1 MANFT
6 LPEPKAD
13 PLLELIGRYR
23 ADNRPHKIDL
33 GVGVYRNDNGE
44 TPVLA
49 AVKAAEAKL
58 HTDQDSKSYLG
69 LTGDSGFVDAY
80 GDVIF
85 GNCDRVVSGAQ
96 APGGSGALRLA
107 AEVFKTAY
115 PDNTL
120 WIGIPTWPN
129 HLPLTE
135 SAGVKTKTYEYFSKQ
150 RQTVEFEQ
158 MLTALDSAKPGD
170 AVLLHG
176 CCHNPTGA
184 DLDIAQWQQVADL
197 LFEKELLPIIDIAYH
212 GLGRGLE
219 DDLAGTRL
227 IVKHNPQT
235 LVAASCSKN
244 FGLYRDRVGAVYIA
258 ASDQQ
263 LATRCQALFGHIARR
278 MYSMPPDHGAA
289 AVRII
294 LEDSEL
300 RKQWKDELDTMVN
313 RVVSL
318 RNEIALVGE
327 TLNLKFVAE
336 QRGMFSLLPLNPQQ
350 VNQMIDEHA
359 VYLAGDGRIN
369 IAGCQ
374 LAQVPRFIEALQQV
388 GFAHNA

>member
-23 ADNRPHKIDL
+23 ADDRPHKIDL

-69 LTGDSGFVDAY
+69 LTGDVGFVDAY

-85 GNCDRVVSGAQ
+85 GNCDRIVSGAQ

-158 MLTALDSAKPGD
+158 MLAALDSANPGD

-184 DLDIAQWQQVADL
+184 DMDIAQWQQVADL
-197 LFEKELLPIIDIAYH
+197 LFEKELLPMIDIAYH

-263 LATRCQALFGHIARR
+263 LAIRCQALFGHIARR

-294 LEDSEL
+294 LEDNEL
-300 RKQWKDELDTMVN
+300 RKKWKAELDTMVN

-318 RNEIALVGE
+318 RNEIASVGE
-327 TLNLKFVAE
+327 SLNLKFVAE

>member
-350 VNQMIDEHA
+350 VDQMIDEHA

>member
-80 GDVIF
+80 GDIIF
-85 GNCDRVVSGAQ
+85 GNCDRVVDGAQ

-120 WIGIPTWPN
+120 WIGTPTWPN

-150 RQTVEFEQ
+150 RQSVEFEQ

-212 GLGRGLE
+212 GLGRGFE

-263 LATRCQALFGHIARR
+263 LANRCQALFGHIARR

-313 RVVSL
+313 RVVLL
-318 RNEIALVGE
+318 RNEIASVGE

-388 GFAHNA
+388 GFTHNA

>member
-120 WIGIPTWPN
+120 WIGTPTWPN

-350 VNQMIDEHA
+350 VDQMIDEHA

>member
-135 SAGVKTKTYEYFSKQ
+135 SAGVKTNTYEYFSKQ

-350 VNQMIDEHA
+350 VDQMIDEHA

>member
-1 MANFT
+1 MARFN

-23 ADNRPHKIDL
+23 ADTRQNKIDL

-58 HTDQDSKSYLG
+58 HSDQNSKSYLG
-69 LTGDSGFVDAY
+69 LTGDADFVDAY
-80 GDVIF
+80 GKVIF
-85 GNCDRVVSGAQ
+85 GQCDHSVSGAQ

-120 WIGIPTWPN
+120 WIGVPTWPN

-135 SAGVKTKTYEYFSKQ
+135 SAGVNTRTYEYFNKDTQ
-150 RQTVEFEQ
+150 AVQFDQ
-158 MLTALDSAKPGD
+158 MLSAIDSAKPGD

-184 DLDIAQWQQVADL
+184 DLTDDQWQQVAQL
-197 LFEKELLPIIDIAYH
+197 LAEKELLPIIDIAYH

-227 IVKHNPQT
+227 VVKHNPQT

-263 LATRCQALFGHIARR
+263 LASRCQALFGHIARR

-294 LEDSEL
+294 LSDSNL
-300 RKQWKDELDTMVN
+300 RGQWQNELDTMVS
-313 RVVSL
+313 RIVAL
-318 RNEIALVGE
+318 RNEIASAGE
-327 TLNLKFVAE
+327 ALNLSFVAE
-336 QRGMFSLLPLNPQQ
+336 QRGMFSLLPLNAQQ
-350 VNQMIDEHA
+350 VNEMIDEHA

-374 LAQVPRFIEALQQV
+374 LAQVPQFIDALKKV
-388 GFAHNA
+388 GFSHQP